1 MLYNYLVITLIMYQ
15 VYLDGVIGN
24 SSYKAATEWRKYVC
38 EQCKLYYDNSVVCK
52 SPMRFKEQLD
62 GIGKVL

>member
-1 MLYNYLVITLIMYQ
+1 MYQ
-15 VYLDGVIGN
+15 VYLAGVIGN
-24 SSYKAATEWRKYVC
+24 ISYKAATEWRKYAC